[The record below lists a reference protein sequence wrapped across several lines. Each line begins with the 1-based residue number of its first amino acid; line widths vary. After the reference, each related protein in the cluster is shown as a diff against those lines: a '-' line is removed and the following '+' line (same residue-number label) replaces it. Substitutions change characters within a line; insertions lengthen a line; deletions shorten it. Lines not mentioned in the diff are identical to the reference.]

1 MLSMRIRHAA
11 QFCGSAFWHYRR
23 PIIGAILVFVV
34 LLVFDLVTGRD
45 PDVVAGL
52 MTLIVLLSVSFAI
65 LWIAIYFVTLL
76 SNADLRRKYSNAK
89 SDADLMDIGRRLKE
103 KFWPRK

>member
-23 PIIGAILVFVV
+23 PILGAILVFVA
-34 LLVFDLVTGRD
+34 LLIFDLVTGGD

-52 MTLIVLLSVSFAI
+52 VTLAALLSVSFAI
-65 LWIAIYFVTLL
+65 LWIAIYFVTIL
-76 SNADLRRKYSNAK
+76 SNADLRRDYFGAK
-89 SDADLMDIGRRLKE
+89 SDAELLIIGRRLRE
-103 KFWPRK
+103 KFWPTE